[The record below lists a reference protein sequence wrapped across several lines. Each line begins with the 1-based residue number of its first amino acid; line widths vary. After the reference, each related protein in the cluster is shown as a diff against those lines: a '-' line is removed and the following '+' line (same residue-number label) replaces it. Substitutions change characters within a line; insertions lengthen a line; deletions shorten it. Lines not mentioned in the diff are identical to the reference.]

1 MPKIFKVFPWFCL
14 LLCSCSEAAGS
25 SVKTPDAS
33 LGGTAGTSALS
44 SGGVAQ
50 SGGVKSAA
58 GLASSD
64 ASKPL
69 GGTVASGGTT
79 SALTATGGT
88 IAGAGIT
95 SSGGTQAMGGATD
108 AGGTTGMGG
117 MIGGIQATAGS
128 IGMGG
133 TIAAG
138 GSKTTGGTSVAGETK
153 TTGGTTAGGGT
164 PTAGSTATTGGST
177 PAGGVGESRA
187 SGGSVGAAGAV
198 GGSAGTGSASGGS
211 TGPAGGS
218 AAAGSSASTGAPE
231 TSPRGYGN
239 ATTGGG
245 SAAAVGVADMA
256 AMQAAID
263 AYSGS
268 GGLVLR
274 YTGTF
279 DFASIPDP
287 CVQHTL
293 AAQTIEI
300 KKKNDITILGA
311 DGSAANF
318 GIHIASSSSNI
329 IIRNMT
335 IGLTPGGSDS
345 DLISLEGMSGGIP
358 TNIWI
363 DHNELFTSMLD
374 CAGAGDTAFDGMID
388 IKKGADNV
396 TISYNY
402 MHDHH
407 KVSLNGYSDDD
418 SAVRHVTF
426 HHNLFENVG
435 SRTPLQRFGY
445 SHMLNNYFYKVLVS
459 GINVRMGGY
468 ALVEANYFETVL
480 NPVTARDSAA
490 IGFWDLR
497 NNNLASKADV
507 SAGNAFGITWDAG
520 SAGTVN
526 ATDWTTTATFPEP
539 LGYSYTADPF
549 LCVHDGL
556 RVVAGA
562 GKGLATLKCE

>member
-1 MPKIFKVFPWFCL
+1 MSKILKVLPCFCL
-14 LLCSCSEAAGS
+14 LVGACSSGSGS

-33 LGGTAGTSALS
+33 HSEADGAAATGGTAGTSAAGS
-44 SGGVAQ
+44 GGITQTGGVA
-50 SGGVKSAA
+50 SAGGLTSTHATSPVA
-58 GLASSD
+58 
-64 ASKPL
+64 
-69 GGTVASGGTT
+69 GTVASGGSAGTT
-79 SALTATGGT
+79 TTTGGT
-88 IAGAGIT
+88 ISGAGST
-95 SSGGTQAMGGATD
+95 SVGGTQAAAGITD
-108 AGGTTGMGG
+108 VGGTTPMGG
-117 MIGGIQATAGS
+117 TTAIGGIPTTGGS
-128 IGMGG
+128 VSVGG
-133 TIAAG
+133 TTSAG
-138 GSKTTGGTSVAGETK
+138 GSKTTAGTIVAGGTR
-153 TTGGTTAGGGT
+153 
-164 PTAGSTATTGGST
+164 TAGSTATTGGST
-177 PAGGVGESRA
+177 PAGGVGGS
-187 SGGSVGAAGAV
+187 STGGRSTGAAG
-198 GGSAGTGSASGGS
+198 ASGGS
-211 TGPAGGS
+211 TGAAGGS

-231 TSPRGYGN
+231 TSPLGYGK

-245 SAAAVGVADMA
+245 SATAVTVADMA
-256 AMQAAID
+256 SMQAAID
-263 AYSGS
+263 AYSGT
-268 GGLVLR
+268 GGLVLK
-274 YTGTF
+274 YTGQF
-279 DFASIPDP
+279 NFASIPDP

-300 KKKNDITILGA
+300 KKKSNITISGA

-335 IGLTPGGSDS
+335 IGLTPGGGDS
-345 DLISLEGMSGGIP
+345 DLISLEGMSGGVP

-407 KVSLNGYSDDD
+407 KVSLNGYSDSD
-418 SAVRHVTF
+418 SVVRHVTF

-445 SHMLNNYFYKVLVS
+445 SHMLNNYFYKVMVS

-468 ALVEANYFETVL
+468 SLVEANYFETVL
-480 NPVTARDSAA
+480 NPVTARDSSAV
-490 IGFWDLR
+490 GYWDLR

-520 SAGTVN
+520 SSGTVN
-526 ATDWTTTATFPEP
+526 ATDWTTTAAFPEP
-539 LGYSYTADPF
+539 LGYTYTADPF
-549 LCVHDGL
+549 QCIHDGL
-556 RVVAGA
+556 RAVAGA
-562 GKGLATLKCE
+562 GKGLVTLKCK